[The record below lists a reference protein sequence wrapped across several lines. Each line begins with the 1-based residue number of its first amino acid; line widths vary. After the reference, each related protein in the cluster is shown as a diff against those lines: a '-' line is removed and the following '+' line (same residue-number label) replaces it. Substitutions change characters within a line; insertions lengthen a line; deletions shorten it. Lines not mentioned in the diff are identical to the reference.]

1 MASPFLHTIHVYGFA
16 FLALLAAWV
25 IAGVGRWVWL
35 CLPRSGQKL
44 MLSAAG
50 YLVLV
55 FFAVVFITPFLWML
69 STSLKVDSQIFS
81 TRVQWL
87 PTIPTVQE
95 NVVDSNGLAKED
107 YVPIKTLQDGGR
119 TVRVAVL
126 EELEGEKSRVRLL
139 DTAPSSQPAGA
150 ARSDERI
157 VASSQ
162 LHDMHALAPQWHN
175 YKDAL
180 QAFPFALYTLNTL
193 ILCVATMIGT
203 VLSAALPAYGFSR
216 LRWKGRDTLFF
227 VLIATIM
234 LPPQVTMLPVFL
246 IFRALGWTGT
256 MLPLTVP
263 AFFGSAFYIFLL
275 RQFFMTIPQELSDAA
290 RIDGC
295 NEAGI
300 LFRILAPI
308 AKPALTTVALLSFT
322 AAWMDFT
329 GPLIYLHD
337 ERTYTLAV
345 GLLAFLGRHS
355 GDWNLLMA
363 AATVMTL
370 PMLLLFFFAQ
380 RTYIQGIA
388 LTGLKG

>member
-1 MASPFLHTIHVYGFA
+1 MPSRLPHTLHLYG
-16 FLALLAAWV
+16 LALGLLLTAWV
-25 IAGVGRWVWL
+25 VLGLGRWLWL
-35 CLPRSGQKL
+35 RLPRAWQKPTQA
-44 MLSAAG
+44 AAG
-50 YLVLV
+50 YAFLSL
-55 FFAVVFITPFLWML
+55 FAVVFVAPFLWML
-69 STSLKVDSQIFS
+69 STSLKVDTQIFS
-81 TRVQWL
+81 PDIRWL
-87 PTIPTVQE
+87 PTVPTVKE
-95 NVVDSNGLAKED
+95 SLVDSNGLVKES
-107 YVPIKTLQDGGR
+107 YVPVKTLLEASH

-126 EELEGEKSRVRLL
+126 EELENGKSRVRRL
-139 DTAPSSQPAGA
+139 DGLGAGGSA
-150 ARSDERI
+150 DQVVDSARLKDI
-157 VASSQ
+157 Q
-162 LHDMHALAPQWHN
+162 TIAPQWHN
-175 YKDAL
+175 YPDAL
-180 QAFPFALYTLNTL
+180 NSFPFVTYTINTL
-193 ILCVATMIGT
+193 IICVVTMIGT

-216 LRWKGRDTLFF
+216 LRWKGRDALFF
-227 VLIATIM
+227 LLVATIM

-246 IFRALGWTGT
+246 IFRWLGWTGT

-275 RQFFMTIPQELSDAA
+275 RQFFLTIPQELSDAA

-295 NEAGI
+295 SELGI
-300 LFRILAPI
+300 LWRILAPI
-308 AKPALTTVALLSFT
+308 ARPALATVALLSFT

-355 GDWNLLMA
+355 GEWSLLMA

-370 PMLLLFFFAQ
+370 PMLILFFFAQ